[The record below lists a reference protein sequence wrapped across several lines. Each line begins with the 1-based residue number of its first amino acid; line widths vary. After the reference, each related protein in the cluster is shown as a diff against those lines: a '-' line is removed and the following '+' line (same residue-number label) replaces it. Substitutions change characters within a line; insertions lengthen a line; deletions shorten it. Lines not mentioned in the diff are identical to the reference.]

1 MFAFNAGDDP
11 VTGGDNMVALKGFD
25 QADGHTTEGC
35 LDYLRVVSHLEPLRG
50 LDDHGLLS
58 EFHAS
63 PFAAAIAA
71 RALSLAG
78 R

>member
-1 MFAFNAGDDP
+1 
-11 VTGGDNMVALKGFD
+11 
-25 QADGHTTEGC
+25 
-35 LDYLRVVSHLEPLRG
+35 LRVVSHLEPLRG